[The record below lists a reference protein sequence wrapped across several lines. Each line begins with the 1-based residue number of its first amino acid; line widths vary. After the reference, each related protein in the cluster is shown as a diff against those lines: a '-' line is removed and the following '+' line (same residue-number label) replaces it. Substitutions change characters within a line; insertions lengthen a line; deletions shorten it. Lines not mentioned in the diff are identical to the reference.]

1 MKILIAIPHVFA
13 PKKNSLYSSENES
26 KKEIKEK
33 GIVEATI
40 GNLNRHGEYH
50 WIHASLGKGKPV
62 ITRKIYNKAK
72 NTIKIQIYTHRTKN
86 LIQKIPI
93 DERIE
98 IIYTDVDNL
107 EEIPSIAS
115 RSLLEQAA
123 NYDMVGYIEDDI
135 AIEDRDFFYK
145 IKYFVENY
153 GSEFVFLPHRCEE
166 INNSGEVILSG
177 DPDGGREDLFWDTK
191 ECITTK
197 WSEQEYKFYRATN
210 PHSGCYFITR
220 DQALIAKRY
229 WNEKNWMPDIILC
242 GPLEQAASGMLIKS
256 FKIMKPI
263 PEDYRILMVK
273 HTDELWK
280 RHPFENKNED
290 KQANYTNDTMVFG

>member
-13 PKKNSLYSSENES
+13 PKKNSLYSSENEN

-33 GIVEATI
+33 GLLEATI

-62 ITRKIYNKAK
+62 VTRKLYSRKGISL
-72 NTIKIQIYTHRTKN
+72 KIQIYTHRTKN
-86 LIQKIPI
+86 LINKLPK

-98 IIYTDVDNL
+98 VIYPDVENL
-107 EEIPSIAS
+107 EEIPAIAS
-115 RSLLEQAA
+115 RALLEQAE

-135 AIEDRDFFYK
+135 AIEDREFFFK
-145 IKYFVENY
+145 IRYLVENSGNEY
-153 GSEFVFLPHRCEE
+153 VFLPHRCEE
-166 INNSGEVILSG
+166 IISDGEVILSG

-191 ECITTK
+191 EWVTCK
-197 WSEQEYKFYRATN
+197 WSEQEYRFYRATN

-220 DQALIAKRY
+220 DQALIAKQY
-229 WNEKNWMPDIILC
+229 WVEKNWLPNLILC

-280 RHPFENKNED
+280 RHPFENEKD
-290 KQANYTNDTMVFG
+290 HKQEFKTIETIVF